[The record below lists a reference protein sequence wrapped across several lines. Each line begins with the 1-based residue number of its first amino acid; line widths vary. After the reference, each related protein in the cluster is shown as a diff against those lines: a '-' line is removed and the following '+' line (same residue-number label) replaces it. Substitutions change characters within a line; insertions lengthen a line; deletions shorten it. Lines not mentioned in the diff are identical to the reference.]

1 MDYQKFLSTRS
12 KARNPSAIRAL
23 MPYMNRTDMISLGAG
38 QPNPDTFPYA
48 SMSVTLKSGESI
60 EFDGD
65 LFRRSLSY
73 DLTSGLPPLNQW
85 LRELQVKE
93 HAPPVKDFDLSVG
106 PGSQDLL
113 TKALEMFAEPGHA
126 FLVENPTYTGAL
138 SFLETLPIDLVPV
151 ATDAQ
156 GIDPD
161 SLDRILANWP
171 NSNPTGK
178 KDQPRPKIL
187 YTVPVGGNPTGVSS
201 SLERKKKTYALCQ
214 KYDLMI
220 IEDDPYYYLQFS
232 EKRIPSYFSMDVDG
246 RVIRMDSMSKILSSG
261 IRIGW
266 VTGPKVL
273 IERMNLHTM
282 VTNLQPA
289 GVPQLMAYGLLEKW
303 GHDGFLRHT
312 RKVADFYREKR
323 DQFVVCLDR
332 HLKGLAEWVV
342 PDSGMFVWIRLL
354 CGISDSYDVI
364 LHNAVKK
371 NVVAVPGVAFM
382 PLHNK
387 TPYVRVSFSCVTYEQ
402 MDEALRRLALAIR
415 EASQTND
422 LHPSLL

>member
-23 MPYMNRTDMISLGAG
+23 MPYMNNKDMLSLGAG

-48 SMSVTLKSGESI
+48 SMSVTLKSGETL

-85 LRELQVKE
+85 LRELQIKE
-93 HAPPVKDFDLSVG
+93 HAPPCSEFDLTVG

-126 FLVENPTYTGAL
+126 LLVEGPTYTGAL
-138 SFLETLPIDLVPV
+138 SFLETQPIDLVPV
-151 ATDAQ
+151 ATDAE
-156 GIDPD
+156 GIVPE
-161 SLDRILANWP
+161 SLDQILADWP
-171 NSNPTGK
+171 NSNPSGK
-178 KDQPRPKIL
+178 KDQPRPQVL

-201 SLERKKKTYALCQ
+201 SLERKKKTYAIAQ
-214 KYDLMI
+214 KYDLI
-220 IEDDPYYYLQFS
+220 IVEDDPYYYLQFD
-232 EKRIPSYFSMDVDG
+232 ENRTPSYLSMDVDG
-246 RVIRMDSMSKILSSG
+246 RILRLDSMSKILSSG

-266 VTGPKVL
+266 ATGPKTL
-273 IERMNLHTM
+273 IERMNMHTM

-303 GHDGFLRHT
+303 GHDGFLQHT
-312 RKVADFYREKR
+312 RSVANFYREKR
-323 DQFVVCLDR
+323 DLFVECLDR

-354 CGISDSYDVI
+354 CGIDDSYNLI
-364 LHNAVKK
+364 LQKAVKK
-371 NVVAVPGVAFM
+371 NVLAVPGVAFM
-382 PLHNK
+382 PLGNK

-402 MDEALRRLALAIR
+402 MDEALHRLSLVIR
-415 EASQTND
+415 EAADEQSAQ
-422 LHPSLL
+422 